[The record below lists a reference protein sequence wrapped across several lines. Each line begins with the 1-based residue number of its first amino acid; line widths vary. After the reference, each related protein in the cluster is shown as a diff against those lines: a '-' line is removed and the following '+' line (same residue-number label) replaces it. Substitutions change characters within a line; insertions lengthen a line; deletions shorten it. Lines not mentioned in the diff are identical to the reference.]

1 MKIKYLS
8 PIIGS
13 IIFMIS
19 NYFYLFVEKYINFNF
34 IKTMLLL
41 IPLLFLIFTIFSYI
55 IFSII
60 LLIELLI
67 KKYNLSNYIFLGII
81 TIIGI
86 IFGIILGLFIFKNE
100 NLLLKS
106 WLDGITMMLVFV
118 FNTSFYLEFKK
129 LEKETI

>member
-19 NYFYLFVEKYINFNF
+19 NYVYLFVEKYINFNF

-60 LLIELLI
+60 LLIELYL

>member
-13 IIFMIS
+13 IIFMIF
-19 NYFYLFVEKYINFNF
+19 NYFYLFVEKHINFHF
-34 IKTMLLL
+34 IAIMLLL
-41 IPLLFLIFTIFSYI
+41 IPLLFLIFTISSYI

-60 LLIELLI
+60 LLTELLI
-67 KKYNLSNYIFLGII
+67 KKYNLSSYMFLGIT

-86 IFGIILGLFIFKNE
+86 ICGMILGLLIFQNE
-100 NLLLKS
+100 HLLLKS
-106 WLDGITMMLVFV
+106 WLEGITMMLVFV